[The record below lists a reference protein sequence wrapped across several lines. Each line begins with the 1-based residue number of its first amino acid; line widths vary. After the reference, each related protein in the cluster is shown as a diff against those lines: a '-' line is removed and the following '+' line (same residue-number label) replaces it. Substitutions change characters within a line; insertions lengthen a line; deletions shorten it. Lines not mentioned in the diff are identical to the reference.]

1 MRNLG
6 VMQKKRV
13 RPTANIRVTAP
24 KPVPVGRPVGMQ
36 TMGTAVYAQIRL
48 ALHELGLAQAR

>member
-1 MRNLG
+1 
-6 VMQKKRV
+6 MQKKRV